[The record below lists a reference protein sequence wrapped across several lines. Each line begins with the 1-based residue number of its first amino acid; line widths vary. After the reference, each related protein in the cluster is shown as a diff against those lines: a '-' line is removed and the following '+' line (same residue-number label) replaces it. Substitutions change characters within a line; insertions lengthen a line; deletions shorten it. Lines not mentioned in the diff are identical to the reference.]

1 MPSQNP
7 MSPLHFSPTRRHWL
21 GLAAAGTV
29 GTLLGSLSGCST
41 ETPIHLDRLTV
52 QNLNG
57 APVSL
62 GQFAGKPMA
71 VTFWATTCPGC
82 VAEIPHMSALYEKF
96 AAKGV
101 QVIGLAMSYDD
112 LGQLKA
118 MVAEKHIP
126 YTVLQDK
133 TGAAAEAFG
142 PVRLTPTFFVLDGKG
157 NIRYQKIGP
166 FDTARVDQLLT
177 ELTTG

>member
-1 MPSQNP
+1 MKPLIEVP
-7 MSPLHFSPTRRHWL
+7 MTAHDFSPARRHWL
-21 GLAAAGTV
+21 GLGAAGAV
-29 GTLLGSLSGCST
+29 LALAGCSA
-41 ETPIHLDRLTV
+41 EVPVKLADLTV

-57 APVSL
+57 APVNL
-62 GQFAGKPMA
+62 GQYAGKPIA
-71 VTFWATTCPGC
+71 LTFWATTCPGC
-82 VAEIPHMSALYEKF
+82 VEEIPHMTALYGKF

-112 LGQLKA
+112 LSQLKA
-118 MVAEKHIP
+118 MVANKHIP

-133 TGAAAEAFG
+133 TGAAAQAFG

>member
-1 MPSQNP
+1 MTTTV
-7 MSPLHFSPTRRHWL
+7 FSPTRRHWL
-21 GLAAAGTV
+21 GLLTASAVLTV
-29 GTLLGSLSGCST
+29 AGCST
-41 ETPIHLDRLTV
+41 ETPVKLANLTV
-52 QNLNG
+52 QDLDGN
-57 APVSL
+57 PVSL
-62 GQFAGKPMA
+62 GDYAGKPVA
-71 VTFWATTCPGC
+71 ITFWATTCPGC
-82 VAEIPHMSALYEKF
+82 VAEIPHMTALYQKF
-96 AAKGV
+96 ASKGV
-101 QVIGLAMSYDD
+101 QVIGLAMSYDE

-118 MVAEKHIP
+118 MVADKHIP

-133 TGAAAEAFG
+133 TGAAAQAFG

>member
-1 MPSQNP
+1 MTPND
-7 MSPLHFSPTRRHWL
+7 FSPARRHWL
-21 GLAAAGTV
+21 GLTTF
-29 GTLLGSLSGCST
+29 GTLLALTGCST
-41 ETPIHLDRLTV
+41 ETPVNLANLTV
-52 QNLNG
+52 QNLDG
-57 APVSL
+57 APVNM
-62 GQFAGKPMA
+62 GQFAGKPIA
-71 VTFWATTCPGC
+71 IAFWATTCPGC
-82 VAEIPHMSALYEKF
+82 VAEIPHMTALYETF

-112 LGQLKA
+112 LSQLKA
-118 MVAEKHIP
+118 MVAEKHMP

-133 TGAAAEAFG
+133 TGAAAQAFG

-166 FDTARVDQLLT
+166 FDTARVDHLLT